1 MTLRRTTTIWL
12 GFSFLTGVVRRLAQ
26 ETGLLN
32 FPEMFEKKD
41 TRPGPEEIPFQKL
54 KGLRSKL

>member
-1 MTLRRTTTIWL
+1 MTIWL